1 MEYTFKFL
9 VDDYL
14 NYLLIDRK
22 LSANTIKSYRS
33 DLYQLDHYLLS
44 IDIKKVEEVNEDHL
58 HAFIHHIRKNGL
70 SPRSTS
76 HMISSIKNFY
86 KFLLRDELITEDVS
100 KHLENPKL
108 PKKLPTYYSYQDIE
122 KLLSFEVIDKYDS
135 RNKAMIELLYSSGLR
150 ISELLDLKLSDLHLL
165 NGILKCH
172 GKGNKERI
180 VPIGDVA
187 ISFITEYLD
196 VYREQFLKSPSD
208 YVFVNRRGLRLS
220 RQGFSKQLKQ
230 IALKQNLNKEISAH
244 KLRHSFATH
253 LLENGADLRVVQELL
268 GHSDIGTTKI
278 YTQVT
283 NNHMRNEYKKFHP
296 REN

>member
-1 MEYTFKFL
+1 MDYELRFL
-9 VDDYL
+9 IDDYL
-14 NYLLIDRK
+14 NYLEIDRK
-22 LSANTIKSYRS
+22 LSINTIKSYRYDLHQLS
-33 DLYQLDHYLLS
+33 DYLESINVILANDVTQDNLS
-44 IDIKKVEEVNEDHL
+44 DYIIHL
-58 HAFIHHIRKNGL
+58 RKNGL
-70 SPRSTS
+70 GPRSTS

-86 KFLLRDELITEDVS
+86 KFLLKDEVIEVDIS
-100 KHLENPKL
+100 KHLDTPKL
-108 PKKLPTYYSYQDIE
+108 PKKLPTYYSYNEID
-122 KLLSFEVIDKYDS
+122 KLLSFEVKDKFAS

-150 ISELLDLKLSDLHLL
+150 ISELLDLKLSDIHIM

-180 VPIGDVA
+180 VPMGDIA
-187 ISFITEYLD
+187 IRYLEEYLNM
-196 VYREQFLKSPSD
+196 YRSQLLLAPSE
-208 YVFVNRRGLRLS
+208 YVFVNRNGKRLS
-220 RQGFSKQLKQ
+220 RQGFQK
-230 IALKQNLNKEISAH
+230 ALKKVAIEQGVNKEISAH